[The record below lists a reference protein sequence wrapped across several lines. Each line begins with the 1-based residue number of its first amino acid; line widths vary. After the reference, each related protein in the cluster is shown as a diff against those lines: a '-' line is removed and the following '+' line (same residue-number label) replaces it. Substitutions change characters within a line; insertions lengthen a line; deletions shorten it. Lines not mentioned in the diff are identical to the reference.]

1 MLTFEQTNIL
11 GQILTDK
18 SAPGQGNIASIT
30 SHLQGDTL
38 ILTYQTIVNFA
49 SERSL
54 RLQTDKLAYE
64 SSQILKKKVSNIKK
78 LFSES
83 SDDPLSLK
91 EEGATDDVELIQAT
105 SISPLKV
112 GYYRR
117 KVRFRIEN

>member
-1 MLTFEQTNIL
+1 M
-11 GQILTDK
+11 
-18 SAPGQGNIASIT
+18 
-30 SHLQGDTL
+30 QGDTL